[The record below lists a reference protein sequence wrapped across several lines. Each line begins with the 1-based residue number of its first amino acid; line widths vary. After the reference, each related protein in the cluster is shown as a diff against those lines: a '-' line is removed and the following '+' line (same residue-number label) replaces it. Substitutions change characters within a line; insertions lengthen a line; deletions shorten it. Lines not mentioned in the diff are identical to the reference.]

1 MPRRLTLLAL
11 LLLASPTLPPLT
23 AAAQGTGPSV
33 TAPAAREGTPGGYV
47 TLTFQAQG
55 QGEYEF
61 QVDSPPEWVPVT
73 RTRTVKLTGSTLIPV
88 TFQVPAL
95 APAGESPPLVLRV
108 LRGGTEVA
116 RAQTQVRVLPRA
128 RVALRS
134 PANLVGTP
142 GQTLSVPLEV
152 TNLGNQ
158 TDTIRLTITNLDRQ
172 AQLDTSQVT
181 LKPGE
186 SRSINTTLKL
196 DRVSDGYLYILF
208 FEATSANNPDII
220 ARART
225 NSVYTSAAGRSG
237 KAIQGPRLTF
247 SVRAALEA
255 GVDWSPSGRST
266 SLRYSLQPSV
276 GGQLSDY
283 VKGSLG
289 ISGLDGSLARPFPDN
304 PAFGLQ
310 LDGGRWTAELEGGRD
325 GFGVRGT
332 LDTGAWKLRSRA
344 RYTRL
349 VAGQVYNVGV
359 GATTQV
365 AGGPLDVEAATTVV
379 RQGGEAQRTDTL
391 GLRYGRRLSP
401 SLDLNV
407 GLAGVGFSAA
417 GRYQG
422 DVFVTEELSYVTSSF
437 DVTQTYS
444 GSLSGIHTL
453 GVSGGLSGIQPF
465 GVRAA
470 ASLQRQ
476 PGGLTWSA
484 SGLGLYSGPGGFGAS
499 VSGRVQGGTVPSAR
513 TQWQATAGVTS
524 PSLRLRGAAVTGA
537 AAYTVAS
544 DDDTPGALAHT
555 VQGNASLS
563 AGALSANAL
572 ARWSRDPVSA
582 GGSQDRLYLGL
593 TGAYAWKSNTVAA
606 QYSVERRSGLVPGTP
621 AGRPQDPST
630 TQTLGLS
637 WERAWT
643 DRIDT
648 RLDFNHAEIWTGT
661 GRRRPDQAALTFGI
675 RDVGLPGINV
685 SAGYRVVAPN
695 GLLAG
700 PLTQGVRVG
709 VSYDFNRVIAT
720 PDFLVNAF
728 GGRRGG
734 EVRGVLY
741 RDLNLNGTQDSGEA
755 GLPGVTVRVGTATA
769 VSDAQGR
776 YSVRAPVGNFPL
788 TFPAGLPATVEA
800 LNPPDVT
807 VTENGRS
814 ERNVAFAPVG
824 NLEVLVFEDT
834 NRNGA
839 PDPGEPPIPYAGV
852 SLSGPAVRAVQ
863 ADSRGYARLGTLP
876 PGTYTVALNPA
887 TLPEDYLP
895 TTEAQRAELKIGER
909 LPALALGAAMP
920 PRQAVTT
927 YTGGTLAVL
936 GRLSSGPSAPGD
948 NVGLT
953 LQTQGARSVSVEVL
967 GQTLKPPLEGNRALL
982 NFKVPADTA
991 PGSYDV
997 RVTAVGDGGSKV
1009 LILKLLVVA
1018 GSKGR

>member
-1 MPRRLTLLAL
+1 MSRRLTLLAL
-11 LLLASPTLPPLT
+11 LLLVSPALPPLT
-23 AAAQGTGPSV
+23 AAAQGSGPGV
-33 TAPAAREGTPGGYV
+33 TAPAPREGVPGGYV

-95 APAGESPPLVLRV
+95 APAGDSPPLVLRV
-108 LRGGTEVA
+108 LQSGKEVA
-116 RAQTQVRVLPRA
+116 RAQTQVRVLARA
-128 RVALRS
+128 RVSLRS
-134 PANLVGTP
+134 PETLSGTP
-142 GQTLSVPLEV
+142 GQTLTVPLEV

-158 TDTIRLTITNLDRQ
+158 TDTIRLEITNLDRRP
-172 AQLDTSQVT
+172 QLDTTQVT

-186 SRSINTTLKL
+186 TQRVNATVKL
-196 DRVSDGYLYILF
+196 DQVSDGYLYILF
-208 FEATSANNPDII
+208 FEATSANNPKVI
-220 ARART
+220 ARSRT
-225 NSVYTSAAGRSG
+225 ESLFASAAGRG
-237 KAIQGPRLTF
+237 GNTIRGPTLTF

-255 GVDWSPSGRST
+255 GADWSPDGRST

-289 ISGLDGSLARPFPDN
+289 IAGLDGSLAQPLPSN
-304 PAFGLQ
+304 PTFGVQ

-325 GFGVRGT
+325 GLGARGT
-332 LDTGAWKLRSRA
+332 LDIGAWKLRPRA
-344 RYTRL
+344 RFSRL

-379 RQGGEAQRTDTL
+379 RQNGETQRTDTL
-391 GLRYGRRLSP
+391 GVRYGRRLSP

-407 GLAGVGFSAA
+407 GLAGVGFSSA

-422 DVFVTEELSYVTSSF
+422 DVFLTEELSYVTNAF

-444 GSLSGIHTL
+444 GSLSGIHTV
-453 GVSGGLSGIQPF
+453 GISGGISGIQPF
-465 GVRAA
+465 GIRAA

-476 PGGLTWSA
+476 PDGLTWSA
-484 SGLGLYSGPGGFGAS
+484 SGLALYSGPGGFGAN
-499 VSGRVQGGTVPSAR
+499 VSGRIQGGTLPSSR
-513 TQWQATAGVTS
+513 TQWQATAGVSS
-524 PSLRLRGAAVTGA
+524 PSVRVRGAALSGA
-537 AAYTVAS
+537 AAYTITS
-544 DDDTPGALAHT
+544 DDDTPGALAQT

-563 AGALSANAL
+563 ASALSANAL
-572 ARWSRDPVSA
+572 VKWDRDPVPT
-582 GGSQDRLYLGL
+582 GVNQDKLYLGL
-593 TGAYAWKSNTVAA
+593 TGAYAWKANTFAA
-606 QYSVERRSGLVPGTP
+606 LYSFERRSGLGTGAP
-621 AGRPQDPST
+621 VGTAQDPAT

-637 WERAWT
+637 WERTWT
-643 DRIDT
+643 DRISS
-648 RLDFNHAEIWTGT
+648 RLDFNHAEIWTST
-661 GRRRPDQAALTFGI
+661 GRRRPDQAALTVGI

-685 SAGYRVVAPN
+685 SAGYRVIAPN
-695 GLLAG
+695 GLLTG
-700 PLTQGVRVG
+700 SLTQGVRVG
-709 VSYDFNRVIAT
+709 VSYNFNRVIAT

-741 RDLNLNGTQDSGEA
+741 RDTNLNGKRDDGEA
-755 GLPGVTVRVGTATA
+755 GLSGVTVQVGGASA

-776 YSVRAPVGNFPL
+776 YSVRAPVGGFPL

-807 VTENGRS
+807 VIENGRV
-814 ERNVAFAPVG
+814 EQDVAFAPVG
-824 NLEVLVFEDT
+824 NLEVLVFDDT
-834 NRNGA
+834 NRNGT
-839 PDPGEPPIPYAGV
+839 PDPGELPIPYAGV

-876 PGTYTVALNPA
+876 PGVYTVALNPA
-887 TLPEDYLP
+887 SLPEDYVP
-895 TTEAQRAELKIGER
+895 TTEVQRTELKIGER
-909 LPALALGAAMP
+909 LPALALGAARP

-927 YTGGTLAVL
+927 YTGGALAVL

-948 NVGLT
+948 KVELT
-953 LQTQGARSVSVEVL
+953 VQTQGARTLSVEVL
-967 GQTLKPPLEGNRALL
+967 GQTLSPVLESNRASLE
-982 NFKVPADTA
+982 FTVPAGTA
-991 PGSYDV
+991 PGTYDV
-997 RVTAVGDGGSKV
+997 KVTATGDGGSKV

-1018 GSKGR
+1018 R